1 MKKTALFL
9 ALSLGGICAANAATQ
24 ATSTVTISGD
34 AVYSIEAQPAK
45 ILGTWLGKDT
55 NVGGFIVSNA
65 GPIEGKAE
73 VVFEGANMCRSESAT
88 SPCYIEKTDPTKN
101 ILVYAEG
108 LSWAEATGF
117 TTPVIQAGAKSNINM
132 KATQEQTLTPG
143 VYELTASVQV
153 ATN

>member
-9 ALSLGGICAANAATQ
+9 ALSLGGICAVNAATQ

-45 ILGTWLGKDT
+45 ILGTWLGKDA

-73 VVFEGANMCRSESAT
+73 VVFDGANMCRSESST
-88 SPCYIEKTDPTKN
+88 SPCYIDKTDPTKN

-108 LSWAEATGF
+108 LDWADATGF
-117 TTPVIQAGAKSNINM
+117 TTPVIQAGAKSTINM
-132 KATQEQTLTPG
+132 KATQEQTLKPG
-143 VYELTASVQV
+143 VYELTASIQV

>member
-1 MKKTALFL
+1 
-9 ALSLGGICAANAATQ
+9 AANAATQ

-45 ILGTWLGKDT
+45 ILGTWLGKDA

-73 VVFEGANMCRSESAT
+73 VVFDGANMCRSESST
-88 SPCYIEKTDPTKN
+88 SPCYIDKTDPTKN

-108 LSWAEATGF
+108 LDWADATGF
-117 TTPVIQAGAKSNINM
+117 TTPVIQAGAKSTINM
-132 KATQEQTLTPG
+132 KATQEQTLKPG
-143 VYELTASVQV
+143 VYELTASIQV

>member
-1 MKKTALFL
+1 MPYIVLKH
-9 ALSLGGICAANAATQ
+9 SLQNFR
-24 ATSTVTISGD
+24 
-34 AVYSIEAQPAK
+34 YR
-45 ILGTWLGKDT
+45 LGKDT

-143 VYELTASVQV
+143 VYELTATVQV

>member
-1 MKKTALFL
+1 
-9 ALSLGGICAANAATQ
+9 AANAATQ

-88 SPCYIEKTDPTKN
+88 NPCYIDQTDPTKT
-101 ILVYAEG
+101 ILLYADG
-108 LSWAEATGF
+108 LNWAEATGF
-117 TTPVIQAGAKSNINM
+117 TTPVIKPGATSIINM
-132 KATQEQTLTPG
+132 NATKEQTLTPG
-143 VYELTASVQV
+143 VYELTANVLVS
-153 ATN
+153 TN

>member
-9 ALSLGGICAANAATQ
+9 VLSLGGICAANAATQ

-45 ILGTWLGKDT
+45 ILGTWLGKDA

-73 VVFEGANMCRSESAT
+73 VVFDGANMCRSESST
-88 SPCYIEKTDPTKN
+88 SPCYIDKTDPTKN

-108 LSWAEATGF
+108 LDWADATGF
-117 TTPVIQAGAKSNINM
+117 TTPVIQAGAKSTINM
-132 KATQEQTLTPG
+132 KTTQEQTLKPG
-143 VYELTASVQV
+143 VYELTASIQV

>member
-24 ATSTVTISGD
+24 ATSTVTISGA

-45 ILGTWLGKDT
+45 ILGTWLGKDA

-73 VVFEGANMCRSESAT
+73 VVFDGANMCRSESST
-88 SPCYIEKTDPTKN
+88 SPCYVNNSDPSKH

-108 LSWAEATGF
+108 LDWADATGF
-117 TTPVIQAGAKSNINM
+117 TTPVINAGATSTINM

-143 VYELTASVQV
+143 VYELTANVQV

>member
-1 MKKTALFL
+1 L

-45 ILGTWLGKDT
+45 ILGTWLGKDA

-73 VVFEGANMCRSESAT
+73 VVFDGANMCRSESST
-88 SPCYIEKTDPTKN
+88 SPCYIDKTDPTKN

-108 LSWAEATGF
+108 LDWADATGF
-117 TTPVIQAGAKSNINM
+117 TTPVIQAGAKSTINM
-132 KATQEQTLTPG
+132 KATQEQTLKPG
-143 VYELTASVQV
+143 VYELTASIQV

>member
-9 ALSLGGICAANAATQ
+9 ALSLGGIFAANAATQ

-73 VVFEGANMCRSESAT
+73 VVFEG
-88 SPCYIEKTDPTKN
+88 
-101 ILVYAEG
+101 
-108 LSWAEATGF
+108 
-117 TTPVIQAGAKSNINM
+117 
-132 KATQEQTLTPG
+132 
-143 VYELTASVQV
+143 
-153 ATN
+153 

>member
-1 MKKTALFL
+1 
-9 ALSLGGICAANAATQ
+9 LGGICAANAATQ

-45 ILGTWLGKDT
+45 ILGTWLGKDA

-73 VVFEGANMCRSESAT
+73 VVFDGANMCRSESST
-88 SPCYIEKTDPTKN
+88 SPCYIDKTDPTKN

-108 LSWAEATGF
+108 LDWADATGF
-117 TTPVIQAGAKSNINM
+117 TTPVIQAGAKSTINM
-132 KATQEQTLTPG
+132 KATQEQTLKPG
-143 VYELTASVQV
+143 VYELTASIQV

>member
-1 MKKTALFL
+1 
-9 ALSLGGICAANAATQ
+9 GGICAANAATQ

-143 VYELTASVQV
+143 VYELTATVQV

>member
-9 ALSLGGICAANAATQ
+9 AFSLGGICAANAATQ

-45 ILGTWLGKDT
+45 ILGTWLGKDA

-73 VVFEGANMCRSESAT
+73 VVFDGANMCRSESST
-88 SPCYIEKTDPTKN
+88 SPCYIDKTDPTKN

-108 LSWAEATGF
+108 LDWADATGF
-117 TTPVIQAGAKSNINM
+117 TTPVIQAGAKSTINM
-132 KATQEQTLTPG
+132 KATQEQTLKPG
-143 VYELTASVQV
+143 VYELTASIQV

>member
-1 MKKTALFL
+1 
-9 ALSLGGICAANAATQ
+9 CAANAATQ

-45 ILGTWLGKDT
+45 ILGTWLGKDA

-73 VVFEGANMCRSESAT
+73 VVFDGANMCRSESST
-88 SPCYIEKTDPTKN
+88 SPCYIDKTDPTKN

-108 LSWAEATGF
+108 LDWADATGF
-117 TTPVIQAGAKSNINM
+117 TTPVIQAGAKSTINM
-132 KATQEQTLTPG
+132 KATQEQTLKPG
-143 VYELTASVQV
+143 VYELTASIQV

>member
-1 MKKTALFL
+1 
-9 ALSLGGICAANAATQ
+9 LGGICAANAATQ
-24 ATSTVTISGD
+24 ATSTVTISGS

-45 ILGTWLGKDT
+45 TLGTYLAQGAT
-55 NVGGFIVSNA
+55 VGGFVVSNA

-73 VVFEGANMCRSESAT
+73 VRFADANMCRSESAT
-88 SPCYIEKTDPTKN
+88 NPCYIDQTDPTKT
-101 ILVYAEG
+101 ILLYADG
-108 LSWAEATGF
+108 LNWAEATGF

-143 VYELTASVQV
+143 VYELTATVQV

>member
-1 MKKTALFL
+1 MKKTALSL

-45 ILGTWLGKDT
+45 ILGTWLGKDA

-73 VVFEGANMCRSESAT
+73 VVFDGANMCRSESST
-88 SPCYIEKTDPTKN
+88 SPCYIDKTDPTKN

-108 LSWAEATGF
+108 LDWADATGF
-117 TTPVIQAGAKSNINM
+117 TTPVIQAGAKSTINM
-132 KATQEQTLTPG
+132 KATQEQTLKPG
-143 VYELTASVQV
+143 VYELTASIQV

>member
-9 ALSLGGICAANAATQ
+9 ALSLGGIFAANAATQ

-45 ILGTWLGKDT
+45 ILGTWLGKDA

-73 VVFEGANMCRSESAT
+73 VVFDGANMCRSESST
-88 SPCYIEKTDPTKN
+88 SPCYIDKTDPTKN

-108 LSWAEATGF
+108 LDWADATGF
-117 TTPVIQAGAKSNINM
+117 TTPVIQAGAKSTINM
-132 KATQEQTLTPG
+132 KATQEQTLKPG
-143 VYELTASVQV
+143 VYELTASIQV